1 MHLNKEMKNMT
12 AKEASKILNVSP
24 QTIKFYIR
32 NKKLKAKITPKGYI
46 IKEEDLKTFADKR
59 GK

>member
-1 MHLNKEMKNMT
+1 MT
-12 AKEASKILNVSP
+12 AKEAGRLLNLSP

-32 NKKLKAKITPKGYI
+32 TKKLKAKITPNGYI